1 MLRSIFWSFFGKSR
15 SRGRKR
21 SAGTRRLRC
30 EALEARQVLTAG
42 VTSLGL
48 EAFGLAEAFEVEG
61 DLMTILVSES
71 QQGADLN
78 GDSDTSDLVLHV
90 HDFRTGATTNL
101 GLAATNTFSLQIRV
115 AGDFVAFEVSE
126 RDQGFTDLN
135 GDGDASDLVMYV
147 YDARQGVITNLGLD
161 VAYLNI
167 QFEGNLL
174 AFPVSERG
182 GFIGPGN
189 DLNGDGSID
198 IDDTVLHVY
207 DTTTGVVTNTGYS
220 VSEFD
225 LDGDKI
231 AFSVDESSQ
240 GGTDFNG
247 DGDALDQVVHVYDVS
262 AGVTTNLGLAGSAL
276 INGDLVAISVP
287 ESGQGS
293 TDLNGDGDTLD
304 KVLHVHD
311 LQTAATT
318 NLGLY
323 VDRGFQLDG
332 DLLAFKVWE
341 SRQGNQDL
349 NGDGDT
355 GDIVAY
361 VYNARTGETI
371 NLGLYVVGFQL
382 DDNRLALTVSE
393 SRQGDTDLNG
403 DGDTADSVL
412 HLYDAAT
419 GIITNLGYASG
430 NAINFKGG
438 LLAFAVSEPRQ
449 GNTDLN
455 GDGDTLD
462 RAVLYVADVRLG
474 TITNLGVA
482 IANGTSRVQIDNSL
496 VAFSVLEADQGH
508 TDFNGDGDAADYV
521 LHVYDARTGVT
532 TNLGYTYFF
541 FHLNQTRL
549 AFALPENAQGNTD
562 LNGDGDTDDRPLYV
576 ADLTRLLPD
585 PVFAVERL
593 ADEIAELDLQFGI
606 ENGLMVKLDGALDK
620 LLSAQPGNNL
630 AAVGKFEAFI
640 HEVEAQSDKSISI
653 EAADQLLAEAE
664 EIVEMLDGRLLD
676 DELLGVLVPNS

>member
-1 MLRSIFWSFFGKSR
+1 MLRSIFSPFAGKSR
-15 SRGRKR
+15 SQARRR
-21 SAGTRRLRC
+21 SARTRRLAC
-30 EALEARQVLTAG
+30 ETLEAREVLTAG

-48 EAFGLAEAFEVEG
+48 EAYGFAEAFEVEG

-78 GDSDTSDLVLHV
+78 DDGDISDLVLHV

-101 GLAATNTFSLQIRV
+101 GLAATNTFRSQIRIE
-115 AGDFVAFEVSE
+115 GDFIAFEVSE
-126 RDQGFTDLN
+126 RDQGYTDLN
-135 GDGDASDLVMYV
+135 GNGDARDLVMFV
-147 YDARQGVITNLGLD
+147 YDARQGLITNLGLD

-167 QFEGNLL
+167 QFEGKLL
-174 AFPVSERG
+174 AFPVSERN
-182 GFIGPGN
+182 GFVGPGV

-220 VSEFD
+220 VSDFD
-225 LDGDKI
+225 LDGDRI

-262 AGVTTNLGLAGSAL
+262 TGVTTNLGLAGSAL

-287 ESGQGS
+287 ESGQGN

-304 KVLHVHD
+304 RVLHVHD
-311 LQTAATT
+311 LQSAATT
-318 NLGLY
+318 NLGLD
-323 VDRGFQLDG
+323 VGGFQLDG
-332 DLLAFKVWE
+332 DLLAFKVSE
-341 SRQGNQDL
+341 SRQGHQDL

-355 GDIVAY
+355 SDIVAY
-361 VYNARTGETI
+361 VYNAQTGETI
-371 NLGLYVVGFQL
+371 NLGLYALGFQL
-382 DDNRLALTVSE
+382 DDNRLAFTVSE

-403 DGDTADSVL
+403 DGDTADNVL
-412 HLYDAAT
+412 HTYDATT
-419 GIITNLGYASG
+419 GVTTNLRYDVASP
-430 NAINFKGG
+430 IEFKGG
-438 LLAFAVSEPRQ
+438 LLAFAVSETRQ

-455 GDGDTLD
+455 GDGDALD
-462 RAVLYVADVRLG
+462 RAVLHVADVRLG
-474 TITNLGVA
+474 AITNLGVA
-482 IANGTSRVQIDNSL
+482 IANGGISGLQIDGNL
-496 VAFSVLEADQGH
+496 VAFAAYEVDQGN
-508 TDFNGDGDAADYV
+508 TDLNGDGDTADSV
-521 LHVYDARTGVT
+521 LHVYNARTGVT
-532 TNLGYTYFF
+532 TNLGYTHFF
-541 FHLNQTRL
+541 FHLNQTHL
-549 AFALPENAQGNTD
+549 AFALPESAQGNTD
-562 LNGDGDTDDRPLYV
+562 FNGDGDTDDRPLYV

-585 PVFAVERL
+585 PVFAIERL
-593 ADEIAELDLQFGI
+593 AGEIAAFDLQFGI

-630 AAVGKFEAFI
+630 AAVGKLEAFI

-676 DELLGVLVPNS
+676 DELLGVLVPDS